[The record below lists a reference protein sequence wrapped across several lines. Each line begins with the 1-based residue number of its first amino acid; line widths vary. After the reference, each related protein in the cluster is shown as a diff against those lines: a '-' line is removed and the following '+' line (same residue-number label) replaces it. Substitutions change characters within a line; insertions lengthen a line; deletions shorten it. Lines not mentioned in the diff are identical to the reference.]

1 MDDPLGNV
9 FPAPESIERERAQD
23 GLLFEIIIDLSTNY
37 SSLLG
42 EIENSIRVR
51 GSIDQKFL
59 YLHPVAAHK
68 WRNLIRC
75 QQYGIY
81 NQCCQALT
89 QFLQSDTWKNKINAG
104 LNTIVNLGVGL
115 GQKDNFILRNF
126 LDYTQGKRP
135 VTCAMLDISLPMLE
149 ATISGLQADIARYSN
164 VLKVVAIR
172 TDFLNLSF
180 SSSYY
185 LRQDSNTAYFI
196 LGCTFCNVNE
206 RDMMASLRAVITS
219 GDLLVIGLELYD
231 SFNQGRSLKRIEG
244 SYNHDSLRELA
255 LIPLEMSGYLGTD
268 TDLDNIISVNIVD
281 GRVYSDIS
289 DAKTVLI
296 NAALS
301 NDRKVLLGSSN
312 RYSREHVINYVRGF
326 GFEWVDS
333 HKSTDNEFYQHL
345 VFEFRDEGQ
354 AQ

>member
-1 MDDPLGNV
+1 MDDLLGNV

-51 GSIDQKFL
+51 SSIDQKFL

-75 QQYGIY
+75 QQYRIY

-149 ATISGLQADIARYSN
+149 ATISGLQADIAQHEN

-172 TDFLNLSF
+172 TDFLNLRF

-206 RDMMASLRAVITS
+206 RDMMASLRAVIKS

-231 SFNQGRSLKRIEG
+231 SNDSEKSLNRMREF
-244 SYNHDSLRELA
+244 YDNDPLRELA
-255 LIPLEMSGYLGTD
+255 LIPLKMAGHLNADRDPSTQ
-268 TDLDNIISVNIVD
+268 ISVDIAD
-281 GRVYSDIS
+281 GLQHSSIKGARTI
-289 DAKTVLI
+289 LI
-296 NAALS
+296 NASLS
-301 NDRKVLLGSSN
+301 DDREVLLGSSN
-312 RYSREHVINYVRGF
+312 RYSRDHVINYVRDF

>member
-9 FPAPESIERERAQD
+9 FAAPESIERERAQD

-37 SSLLG
+37 SSLLDK
-42 EIENSIRVR
+42 IESGIRVR
-51 GSIDQKFL
+51 RSIDQKFL
-59 YLHPVAAHK
+59 YLHPVAANK
-68 WRNLIRC
+68 WRDLIGC

-81 NQCCQALT
+81 NQCCQALR
-89 QFLQSDTWKNKINAG
+89 QFLKSETWKKKINKG

-126 LDYTQGKRP
+126 LEYTQGKRP

-172 TDFLNLSF
+172 TDFLNLRF

-185 LRQDSNTAYFI
+185 LRKDSNTAYFI

-206 RDMMASLRAVITS
+206 RDMMASLMGVIKS

-231 SFNQGRSLKRIEG
+231 SNDSENSLERMRKF
-244 SYNHDSLRELA
+244 YDNDPLRELA
-255 LIPLEMSGYLGTD
+255 LIPLKMAGHLNAD
-268 TDLDNIISVNIVD
+268 TDPSGQISVEIAH
-281 GRVYSDIS
+281 GMQHSSIE
-289 DAKTVLI
+289 DAKTILI
-296 NAALS
+296 NASLS
-301 NDRKVLLGSSN
+301 NDRTVLLGSSN
-312 RYSREHVINYVRGF
+312 RYSREQVINYVKGF
-326 GFEWVDS
+326 GFRFVDS
-333 HKSTDNEFYQHL
+333 HESTDNEFYQHL
-345 VFEFRDEGQ
+345 VFEFKGEGQ